1 MLTICAKCL
10 GNMFQVIASKVQRF
24 LRYTAFSARKLGNI
38 FPHLILVPTNHCLDW
53 GLRRLKPG
61 KNRDPTMEVDIHVEA
76 AERYQEANE
85 GIEADQLPD
94 DPPPEETMTQ
104 RMLV

>member
-1 MLTICAKCL
+1 MDPL
-10 GNMFQVIASKVQRF
+10 QASW
-24 LRYTAFSARKLGNI
+24 
-38 FPHLILVPTNHCLDW
+38 LVKACCVLHRCLDW

-61 KNRDPTMEVDIHVEA
+61 KNRDPTMEADIHVKA

-94 DPPPEETMTQ
+94 DPPPEETMAQ